1 MISETNRYTREIEN
15 LNSNNRDVSLTV
27 TMRITTP
34 RGLDADKKIKKFIQK
49 RMKDLKE
56 EFKDFCDDLNDD
68 LEF

>member
-1 MISETNRYTREIEN
+1 MISETNRYTKEIEN